1 MGCPIVLGQA
11 VAVLYRR
18 HMNIQAASGR
28 RPAST
33 VVTVLI
39 GIVALTACGDSKA
52 PSTTQVAVR
61 VNKSEI
67 SVHQVNYALQGVPG
81 GAANASDAATRQV
94 VDRLVSQQLAI
105 DRAVELKLDLVPE
118 VQQALQEARRNVL
131 ARAYFE
137 RLASGL
143 TQPDPAEVSAFYD
156 KRPELF
162 AQRRNYTIQEIDIEA
177 PDAQLDALKKRLGE
191 VPMPAFA
198 EYLRGSGLRYKSR
211 LLNEP
216 SENLSMELIERLASL
231 KEGQSIY
238 LTRPG
243 GLRVLLLVS
252 AQPAPVTLSEATP
265 AIKRYL
271 LNDRGRK
278 AVESDLE
285 SMRAAA
291 KLEYV
296 GRFGPIMAASTPASG
311 AAATLSAASAAAP
324 AEEVRKAPDPK

>member
-1 MGCPIVLGQA
+1 MSTQVAHRRRLAWGRF
-11 VAVLYRR
+11 AVL
-18 HMNIQAASGR
+18 AS
-28 RPAST
+28 A
-33 VVTVLI
+33 I
-39 GIVALTACGDSKA
+39 ALTACGESKP
-52 PSTTQVAVR
+52 PSATQVAAR

-94 VDRLVSQQLAI
+94 VDRLVSQQLAV

-131 ARAYFE
+131 TRAYFD
-137 RLASGL
+137 RLAAGL

-162 AQRRNYTIQEIDIEA
+162 AQRRNFTIQEIDIEA
-177 PDAQLDALKKRLGE
+177 SGAQLEALTKRLAE

-216 SENLSMELIERLASL
+216 SENLSMDLIGRLAPM

-271 LNDRGRK
+271 LNDKSRK
-278 AVESDLE
+278 AVENDLE
-285 SMRAAA
+285 TMRAAA
-291 KLEYV
+291 KLEYF
-296 GRFGPIMAASTPASG
+296 GRFVPIMAASAAASG
-311 AAATLSAASAAAP
+311 AAAASLAASAVVP
-324 AEEVRKAPDPK
+324 ADESRKAPDTK

>member
-1 MGCPIVLGQA
+1 M
-11 VAVLYRR
+11 VATLV
-18 HMNIQAASGR
+18 G
-28 RPAST
+28 
-33 VVTVLI
+33 V
-39 GIVALTACGDSKA
+39 VALTACGDSKT
-52 PSTTQVAVR
+52 PSSTQVAVR

-67 SVHQVNYALQGVPG
+67 SVHQVNYALQGVAG
-81 GAANASDAATRQV
+81 GAANANDATTRQV
-94 VDRLVSQQLAI
+94 VDRLVAQQLAV

-131 ARAYFE
+131 TRAYFD
-137 RLASGL
+137 RLAAGL

-162 AQRRNYTIQEIDIEA
+162 AQRRNFTIQEIDVEA
-177 PDAQLDALKKRLGE
+177 SGAQLEALKKRLGE
-191 VPMPAFA
+191 APMPAFA

-216 SENLSMELIERLASL
+216 SENLSMELIGRLAPM

-252 AQPAPVTLSEATP
+252 AQTAPVTLSEATP
-265 AIKRYL
+265 AIKRFL
-271 LNDRGRK
+271 FNDKSRK

-285 SMRAAA
+285 TMRTAA
-291 KLEYV
+291 KLEYF
-296 GRFGPIMAASTPASG
+296 GRFVPIMAASAAASG
-311 AAATLSAASAAAP
+311 AATTALAPSAAAP
-324 AEEVRKAPDPK
+324 AEELRKAPDTK

>member
-1 MGCPIVLGQA
+1 MSIRVAHRRRLAWGR
-11 VAVLYRR
+11 VAVLVG
-18 HMNIQAASGR
+18 A
-28 RPAST
+28 
-33 VVTVLI
+33 
-39 GIVALTACGDSKA
+39 VALTACGESKA
-52 PSTTQVAVR
+52 PTATQVAAR

-81 GAANASDAATRQV
+81 GAANASDAATRQI
-94 VDRLVSQQLAI
+94 VDRLVSQQLAV
-105 DRAVELKLDLVPE
+105 DRAVELKLDMVPE

-131 ARAYFE
+131 TRAYFD

-143 TQPDPAEVSAFYD
+143 TPPDPAEVSAFYD

-162 AQRRNYTIQEIDIEA
+162 AQRRNFTIQEIDIEVSG
-177 PDAQLDALKKRLGE
+177 AQLEALTKRLGE
-191 VPMPAFA
+191 SPMPAFA

-216 SENLSMELIERLASL
+216 SENLSMDLIGRLSPM

-265 AIKRYL
+265 AIKRRVGCPW
-271 LNDRGRK
+271 DRSRLGARGTLDRPGGR
-278 AVESDLE
+278 L
-285 SMRAAA
+285 RLAAA
-291 KLEYV
+291 AGAGIAGPLWGHLRRV
-296 GRFGPIMAASTPASG
+296 GKNDLVF
-311 AAATLSAASAAAP
+311 
-324 AEEVRKAPDPK
+324 